1 MPYIRGYVSRAETG
15 AQAGSPIRFVA
26 STEGIA
32 RDGLIIDAD
41 AWELDNYRANP
52 VVLWSHDYAGARP
65 PIGRAVD
72 VFVEGNRLMADIEFD
87 QGDEFAR
94 NVERKYREGY
104 LHSVSV
110 GWDTKA
116 VEPVSESGIR
126 GRVTR
131 ADLLDISA
139 VPVPGDPNATIARQ
153 ARALADLLSADPITE
168 TTTEATEGTGRTDWE
183 EASAAMA
190 DLFLT
195 AGQRSDDA
203 WRDDYRRLARTY
215 ERLGRTA
222 PEPVE
227 RELVAVLSPERIA
240 GLFLEGEPR
249 MLPERFGERAG
260 KVLSRTNLADLQEAI
275 GLISR
280 VIERA
285 APADGQDDTDDEPA
299 ARGVDDTLARL
310 RAALGGDQ

>member
-26 STEGIA
+26 STEAIA
-32 RDGLIIDAD
+32 RDGLVIDAN

-94 NVERKYREGY
+94 DVERKYREGY

-116 VEPVSESGIR
+116 VEPSSESGIR

-153 ARALADLLSADPITE
+153 ARALAELLSAEP
-168 TTTEATEGTGRTDWE
+168 TTTTDETSDAGRTDWE

-195 AGQRSDDA
+195 AGQRSDDD
-203 WRDDYRRLARTY
+203 WQTEYRRLARAY
-215 ERLGRTA
+215 ERLERTA

-227 RELVAVLSPERIA
+227 RTQLASLTPDRIA
-240 GLFLEGEPR
+240 GLFLEGEPETF
-249 MLPERFGERAG
+249 PERFGERAG

-275 GLISR
+275 ERIQR

-285 APADGQDDTDDEPA
+285 APATEQADDEESA
-299 ARGVDDTLARL
+299 RERGVDDTLVRL
-310 RAALGGDQ
+310 RAMLGGMQ